1 MSLAKDLAAQLLA
14 EQRLAVLRLLVD
26 QPSGSA
32 NDAALCEALNAMSH
46 VVSRDRMRELLFW
59 LQAQGA
65 LHLLDL
71 RMSSGLIVATND
83 RRALGRR
90 PRQRRGG
97 QHAGE
102 EVCEGVLGHGVR
114 VPRVQQV

>member
-1 MSLAKDLAAQLLA
+1 MSLAQDVAAQLLA
-14 EQRLAVLRLLVD
+14 QQRLAVLQLLAD

-32 NDAALCEALNAMSH
+32 NDASLCEALNAMSH

-71 RMSSGLIVATND
+71 RMSSGLIVATLTERGHD
-83 RRALGRR
+83 IARGRSR
-90 PRQRRGG
+90 I
-97 QHAGE
+97 AGVAAAGSGE
-102 EVCEGVLGHGVR
+102 A
-114 VPRVQQV
+114 

>member
-1 MSLAKDLAAQLLA
+1 MSLAKDLATQLLA
-14 EQRLAVLRLLVD
+14 QQRLAVLQLLAD

-32 NDAALCEALNAMSH
+32 NDASLCEALNAMSH

-71 RMSSGLIVATND
+71 RMSSGLIVATLTERGHD
-83 RRALGRR
+83 IARGRSR
-90 PRQRRGG
+90 I
-97 QHAGE
+97 AGIAAIDSGE
-102 EVCEGVLGHGVR
+102 A
-114 VPRVQQV
+114 

>member
-14 EQRLAVLRLLVD
+14 EQRLAVLQLLVD

-32 NDAALCEALNAMSH
+32 NDAALCEALNAMTH

-59 LQAQGA
+59 LQGQGA

-71 RMSSGLIVATND
+71 RMSSGLVVATLSERGHD
-83 RRALGRR
+83 IARGRSR
-90 PRQRRGG
+90 I
-97 QHAGE
+97 AGVAAIDSGE
-102 EVCEGVLGHGVR
+102 A
-114 VPRVQQV
+114 

>member
-1 MSLAKDLAAQLLA
+1 MSLAAAAAAQLLTI
-14 EQRLAVLRLLVD
+14 QRLEVLQLLAD

-65 LHLLDL
+65 LHVLDL
-71 RMSSGLIVATND
+71 RMSSGMIVATLTERGHD
-83 RRALGRR
+83 IARGRSR
-90 PRQRRGG
+90 I
-97 QHAGE
+97 AGVAAIDGRE
-102 EVCEGVLGHGVR
+102 A
-114 VPRVQQV
+114 

>member
-1 MSLAKDLAAQLLA
+1 MSLASDLATKLLA
-14 EQRLAVLRLLVD
+14 EQRLAVLQLLVD

-71 RMSSGLIVATND
+71 RMSSGLVVATLTERGHD
-83 RRALGRR
+83 IALGRSR
-90 PRQRRGG
+90 I
-97 QHAGE
+97 AGVAAIDSGE
-102 EVCEGVLGHGVR
+102 A
-114 VPRVQQV
+114 